1 MFKFDLQWLFIRSS
15 RTKFRSFLC
24 FAFLCCTRI
33 CSFLYRYCFL
43 HSSFSLFPGT
53 SNSVEITKRG
63 SWFLRMFFENRFH
76 KDVNI
81 CNYMCLWLPSLSG
94 TMFTFINPVEHY
106 IKEIRVPCKLE
117 PSERATT
124 TLPFVFE
131 SQTSSRV
138 QSPRDPEVS
147 AATPLLFPPTRRNI
161 PPVKRQ
167 LHRELVYY
175 FGRNKEV

>member
-1 MFKFDLQWLFIRSS
+1 
-15 RTKFRSFLC
+15 
-24 FAFLCCTRI
+24 
-33 CSFLYRYCFL
+33 
-43 HSSFSLFPGT
+43 
-53 SNSVEITKRG
+53 
-63 SWFLRMFFENRFH
+63 
-76 KDVNI
+76 
-81 CNYMCLWLPSLSG
+81 
-94 TMFTFINPVEHY
+94 MFTFINPVEHY

-175 FGRNKEV
+175 FGRNKEFSKNKEAEKYYKELHSLGISVNFENEASRQLYKSSTNCPRHRILLKRSQIDRTTIR

>member
-1 MFKFDLQWLFIRSS
+1 MNRCLNLIYSDYLLDRLERSS
-15 RTKFRSFLC
+15 DL
-24 FAFLCCTRI
+24 
-33 CSFLYRYCFL
+33 
-43 HSSFSLFPGT
+43 FSVLLFCVVQGYVHFYTDSVLLPFPGT
-53 SNSVEITKRG
+53 LNSVKITKRG

-81 CNYMCLWLPSLSG
+81 CNYICFWLPSLNG

-138 QSPRDPEVS
+138 QSPRDPEVA
-147 AATPLLFPPTRRNI
+147 AATPLSFPPARRNI